1 MELRKAQLSDFESL
15 YSLRCEDTNIRWT
28 GHQEAPDKEKL
39 DEWFT
44 KALENP
50 KRDIYLYCDG
60 NECLGY
66 LYIDVVDDKERE
78 IAYGVSQYHQG
89 KGYASSMIMDCFQ
102 ILRKECVRLVRA
114 AISESNVASEHVA
127 IKNGLKKTDELYYS
141 ELPLICGKSKFYIWK
156 RTI

>member
-1 MELRKAQLSDFESL
+1 MELRKAKFSDFESF
-15 YSLRCEDTNIRWT
+15 YSLRSEDTNIRWA
-28 GHQEAPDKEKL
+28 GHREAPVKENLEK
-39 DEWFT
+39 WFT

-50 KRDIYLYCDG
+50 KRDIYLYWDG

-66 LYIDVVDDKERE
+66 LYVDVVDDKERE

-89 KGYASSMIMDCFQ
+89 KGYASSMIMDCIQ
-102 ILRKECVRLVRA
+102 ILRKEGVRAVRA

-127 IKNGLKKTDELYYS
+127 IKNGLEKTDEFYYS
-141 ELPLICGKSKFYIWK
+141 NLPLICGKSKFYIWE

>member
-1 MELRKAQLSDFESL
+1 MELRKAKLSDFESL
-15 YSLRCEDTNIRWT
+15 YSLRCEDTNIKWT
-28 GHQEAPDKEKL
+28 GHQETPVKENLEK
-39 DEWFT
+39 WFA

-50 KRDIYLYCDG
+50 RRNIYLYWDG

-66 LYIDVVDDKERE
+66 LYVDVVDNKERE

-89 KGYASSMIMDCFQ
+89 KGYASSMIMDCFH
-102 ILRKECVRLVRA
+102 ILRKEGVEKVRA
-114 AISESNVASEHVA
+114 AISESNVASERVA
-127 IKNGLKKTDELYYS
+127 IKNGLEKTDVFYYS